1 MIPKKGFTLIE
12 LLVVIAIIGI
22 LASIVLVSLSGA
34 RNKAKDARITSSLG
48 QMRTTGEIIYD
59 TDGNYAK
66 VACGTIADPC
76 VCAGSTDIQT
86 LCTDI
91 YRQGGT
97 DLAIRIGN
105 SATCVNCN
113 FCAVSKLNSGGYWCV
128 DSGLKSE
135 RLTAASTTCVVGCV
149 AGGNCLCD

>member
-1 MIPKKGFTLIE
+1 MTKRGFTLIE

-34 RNKAKDARITSSLG
+34 RDRAKDARIQAAMSQIRS
-48 QMRTTGEIIYD
+48 QGEIIRSDY
-59 TDGNYAK
+59 GNYARMDCTT
-66 VACGTIADPC
+66 VADPC
-76 VCAGSTDIQT
+76 VCTDEGIQT

-97 DLAIRIGN
+97 DFIVYIN
-105 SATCVNCN
+105 STGSDAY
-113 FCAVSKLNSGGYWCV
+113 CAFSKLNVGGYWCV

-135 RLTAASTTCVVGCV
+135 KDADGTLATCISTCE
-149 AGGNCLCD
+149 AGDSCACD